1 MAQFKI
7 ENKRLSI
14 EIFGKVYEV
23 RKPKFKEILE
33 MEEKLEALPA
43 KGKFLYIQ
51 EALVQFGLPMEV
63 IEELDG
69 SSIVELLEIVN
80 GTKKN

>member
-14 EIFGKVYEV
+14 DIFGTVYEV

-51 EALVQFGLPMEV
+51 EVLIEFGIPKEV

-69 SSIVELLEIVN
+69 SSIVELLEIIN

>member
-7 ENKRLSI
+7 ENKKLSI
-14 EIFGKVYEV
+14 DIFGVVYEV

-51 EALVQFGLPMEV
+51 DCLVAFGIPKEV
-63 IEELDG
+63 LEELDG
-69 SSIVELLEIVN
+69 SSIIELLEIVN
-80 GTKKN
+80 GSKKN

>member
-1 MAQFKI
+1 MSQFKI
-7 ENKRLSI
+7 ENKKLSI
-14 EIFGKVYEV
+14 EIFGVVYQV

-33 MEEKLEALPA
+33 MEEKLEELPA
-43 KGKFLYIQ
+43 KAKFIYIS
-51 EALVQFGLPMEV
+51 ECLVNYGIPKEV

-69 SSIVELLEIVN
+69 SSIIELLEIVN